1 MDNKKSRR
9 SVRSG
14 KLANH
19 YYSTGGYWKGYDAV
33 DKLSDVADKE
43 VAKKWLEKQA
53 LWQIYLPRPQ
63 YIPRWHWNVEKVNQ
77 VHQADLL
84 FLPHDTVSSVSDV
97 RRRVRKTYKYALVV
111 VDVASRYIDAEPLTS
126 KYATEVAEAF
136 KKIYSRKLKQ
146 PETVIVDPGTEF
158 MGDVKKMNIQKSE
171 VNNHRAQ
178 SLVERANRTIAE
190 KLFSYQYAQE
200 MLKDGERSREWVKR
214 LPAVIKGINSGVKR
228 ITGKA
233 PAEAIKLTEVKE
245 NHVNYKRPVGL
256 EEKRLPAGVRVRY
269 LYQPGEYE
277 GGRQRATDP
286 VWSMDVYD
294 VVRTVVGNNQPVL
307 YYLSSA
313 EDDSRG
319 KGAPKRNFVRE
330 ELQVVPKDTQMPPDS
345 VL

>member
-1 MDNKKSRR
+1 MDNK
-9 SVRSG
+9 

-84 FLPHDTVSSVSDV
+84 FLPHDTLGK
-97 RRRVRKTYKYALVV
+97 KTYKYALVV
-111 VDVASRYIDAEPLTS
+111 VDVASRCIDAEPLTS

-307 YYLSSA
+307 YYLS
-313 EDDSRG
+313 E
-319 KGAPKRNFVRE
+319 GAPKRNFVRE

>member
-1 MDNKKSRR
+1 MDNK
-9 SVRSG
+9 

-33 DKLSDVADKE
+33 DKLVDAVNLDKE
-43 VAKKWLEKQA
+43 VVKKWLEKQA

-84 FLPHDTVSSVSDV
+84 FLPHDTLGK
-97 RRRVRKTYKYALVV
+97 KTYKYALVV

-233 PAEAIKLTEVKE
+233 PINAIKLTEVKE

-294 VVRTVVGNNQPVL
+294 IVRTVVGNNQPVL

-330 ELQVVPKDTQMPPDS
+330 ELQVVPKDTQMPPNS